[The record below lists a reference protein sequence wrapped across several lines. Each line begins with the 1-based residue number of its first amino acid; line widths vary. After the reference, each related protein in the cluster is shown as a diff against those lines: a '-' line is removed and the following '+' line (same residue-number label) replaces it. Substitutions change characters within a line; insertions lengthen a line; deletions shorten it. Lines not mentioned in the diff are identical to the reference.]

1 MWGTQAYNTNME
13 GQRLERAL
21 IGFLVGGVMGLGL
34 NYLFLIVTNLFLTW
48 AGKDPVRV
56 TWTSGIPLAII
67 FGLSMAINM
76 AHPPFGD

>member
-1 MWGTQAYNTNME
+1 MD
-13 GQRLERAL
+13 GQRIERAL
-21 IGFLVGGVMGLGL
+21 IGFVVGAGLGLGL
-34 NYLFLIVTNLFLTW
+34 NYLVLLLWNWLNTLMNR
-48 AGKDPVRV
+48 DPVQV